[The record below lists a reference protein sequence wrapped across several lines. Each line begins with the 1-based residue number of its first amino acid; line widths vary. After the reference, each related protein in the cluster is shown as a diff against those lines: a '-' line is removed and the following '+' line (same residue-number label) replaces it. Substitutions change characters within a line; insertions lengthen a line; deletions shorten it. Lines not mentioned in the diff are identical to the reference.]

1 VSPAAPA
8 DPIGETRVRI
18 GDEITIIS
26 QGAVAD
32 RTFVRLGNLDPIR
45 VPQPVDGRIRIVV
58 PDAQYPA
65 DLDNPLPRP
74 IPPAAQLQPGPLNV
88 QVIAM
93 TAAEG
98 VQGGLGTGTPVS
110 GSRSLRSNIWLL
122 QLCPSV
128 TNVSPPTGNSTS
140 LVTVTGTRLWSPNA
154 RTVEVIVGDAAIPV
168 RVPTAPDPWAMP
180 TPTSVQVPI
189 APATELI
196 SVSATPY
203 PVAVQVDGARS
214 RDAGH
219 TFTLEP

>member
-1 VSPAAPA
+1 Y
-8 DPIGETRVRI
+8 
-18 GDEITIIS
+18 
-26 QGAVAD
+26 
-32 RTFVRLGNLDPIR
+32 VRLGTLDPIR

-58 PDAQYPA
+58 PDAQYPP

-88 QVIAM
+88 QVIAIA
-93 TAAEG
+93 AAEG
-98 VQGGLGTGTPVS
+98 VQGGLGSGTPVS

-128 TNVSPPTGNSTS
+128 ATVSPPTGNAAS

-154 RTVEVIVGDAAIPV
+154 RAVEVIIGDAAIPV
-168 RVPTAPDPWAMP
+168 RVPTAADPWATP
-180 TPTSVQVPI
+180 TPTSVQVPV

-196 SVSATPY
+196 GVSATPY

-219 TFTLEP
+219 TFTLGP